1 MTSPVRTL
9 IDSELRRL
17 TARRGMIQLQAGL
30 VFVLLL
36 MTTMVA
42 ITGSYGVAITFPPVA
57 AGQSYA
63 GEVLMVQAAF
73 LLWGMSLLV
82 FEEAGTVQQEI
93 LQLLRLSGLSA
104 WQWLVAR
111 LGAIVPLL
119 LSIALLPLPFLALA
133 PSLGGVSWTG
143 IAAAEAV
150 IASHLAMLLAFALF
164 QSTRLDTKGGIGNL
178 LSIEVLV
185 EVVIPFIVSLVLQIL
200 EQGFLRDELEAA
212 ALVLSCST
220 ATRAIQDSIRGTL
233 APSQF
238 ALACAVPLGLAS
250 LLGRIVVNRL
260 YAPSDEQSLP
270 DPAALAEI
278 PETPIPEPVARP
290 APVEPVSGPISRPSE
305 RCWDDALAWHAVFF
319 QTGPAGTRSARKLL
333 FGKSA
338 LYGVVILGVILFEMS
353 GPSPWEGI
361 VLNIAAVLIAIVVLA
376 GVGYPAKAFGREL
389 DDRMMEMLL
398 LTPHDG
404 ADFYDGW
411 SRGAR
416 RLQFPEYAIA
426 SVLIGV
432 LLATRTP
439 VWGAVASAVLAGLL
453 ALGPVVAFGSLLP
466 SGFRGSLA
474 AVWLLV
480 VIGLTVFCAGVVGV
494 WLNPWAAVPVVWIC
508 IWGIGRLCRQGI
520 DSRLR
525 SEYEERD
532 RREP

>member
-17 TARRGMIQLQAGL
+17 ARHRGMIQLQAGL

-36 MTTMVA
+36 MTTLVA
-42 ITGSYGVAITFPPVA
+42 VTGSYGGTIKSVAGAV
-57 AGQSYA
+57 GQPYA
-63 GEVLMVQAAF
+63 GEVLIVQAGF

-82 FEEAGTVQQEI
+82 FEETGTVQREI
-93 LQLLRLSGLSA
+93 LQLVRLSGLTA
-104 WQWLVAR
+104 RQWLAAR
-111 LGAIVPLL
+111 LGVLVPQL
-119 LSIALLPLPFLALA
+119 LSIGLLPLPFLAFA

-143 IAAAEAV
+143 IAAAELV
-150 IASHLAMLLAFALF
+150 IASHLAMLLSVALF
-164 QSTRLDTKGGIGNL
+164 QSTRLDTKGG
-178 LSIEVLV
+178 S
-185 EVVIPFIVSLVLQIL
+185 
-200 EQGFLRDELEAA
+200 GFLFGIECIGELLIPGAA
-212 ALVLSCST
+212 SLLLLLDDGPLQHGLQAVATVLSRST
-220 ATRAIQDSIRGTL
+220 GSQSIQAAIRGTL
-233 APSQF
+233 TLGQF
-238 ALACAVPLGLAS
+238 GLACAIPLGVAWLF
-250 LLGRIVVNRL
+250 GRIVVNRL

-278 PETPIPEPVARP
+278 PETPVPEPVARP

-319 QTGPAGTRSARKLL
+319 QTGPAGTRAAKKVLIA
-333 FGKSA
+333 KSA

-361 VLNIAAVLIAIVVLA
+361 VLNIAAGLIAVVVLA
-376 GVGYPAKAFGREL
+376 GVAYPAKAFGREL

-416 RLQFPEYAIA
+416 RLQLPEYAIA
-426 SVLIGV
+426 LVLIGV

-439 VWGAVASAVLAGLL
+439 VWGAVATAVFVGLL
-453 ALGPVVAFGSLLP
+453 TLGPVVAFGSLLP

-480 VIGLTVFCAGVVGV
+480 VAGLTVFCAGVVGV

-508 IWGIGRLCRQGI
+508 LWGIGRLCRQGI
-520 DSRLR
+520 DGRLR

>member
-17 TARRGMIQLQAGL
+17 ARHRGMIQLQAGL
-30 VFVLLL
+30 VFVLVL
-36 MTTMVA
+36 MTTLMAAVGPSA
-42 ITGSYGVAITFPPVA
+42 LIIHSPTGDH
-57 AGQSYA
+57 GQSYA
-63 GEVLMVQAAF
+63 GSVLIVQAGF

-82 FEEAGTVQQEI
+82 FEEAGTVQREI
-93 LQLLRLSGLSA
+93 LQLVRLSGLTA
-104 WQWLVAR
+104 RQWLAAR
-111 LGAIVPLL
+111 LGVLVPQL
-119 LSIALLPLPFLALA
+119 LSIGLLPLPFLGFA

-178 LSIEVLV
+178 FSIELFV
-185 EVVIPFIVSLVLQIL
+185 EMVIPFVVGVVLQVL
-200 EQGFLRDELEAA
+200 TQGSLRDGLEAA
-212 ALVLSCST
+212 TLALSRVT

-233 APSQF
+233 VPSQF
-238 ALACAVPLGLAS
+238 ALACAVPLGLAC
-250 LLGRIVVNRL
+250 LFGRIVVNRL

-270 DPAALAEI
+270 DPAALSEI

-319 QTGPAGTRSARKLL
+319 QTGPAGTRAAKKVLIA
-333 FGKSA
+333 KSA

-361 VLNIAAVLIAIVVLA
+361 VLNIAAGLIAVVVLA
-376 GVGYPAKAFGREL
+376 GVAYPAKAFGREL

-416 RLQFPEYAIA
+416 RLQLPEYAIA
-426 SVLIGV
+426 LVLIGV

-439 VWGAVASAVLAGLL
+439 VWGAVATAVFVGLL
-453 ALGPVVAFGSLLP
+453 TLGPVVAFGSLLP

-480 VIGLTVFCAGVVGV
+480 VIGVTVFCAGVAGV
-494 WLNPWAAVPVVWIC
+494 WLNPWAAVPVVGIC
-508 IWGIGRLCRQGI
+508 VGGIGRLCRQGI
-520 DSRLR
+520 DGRLR